1 MYHLVQDA
9 KIVEALKPQA
19 GAALTGDYVSLK
31 NYARAFV
38 LVHINQA
45 NAAVVAITIE
55 QASVVAGT
63 DTKVITKA
71 VPIWANLDCVA
82 SDALAAAT
90 AAVGY
95 TTDAGTKDKLVVF
108 EIDPCSLDVAN
119 GFDCI
124 TVKTAASNA
133 ANITSALYLL
143 VKGRDT
149 GATPAS
155 AIVD

>member
-9 KIVEALKPQA
+9 KIVEALTPQA
-19 GAALTGDYVSLK
+19 GGAITGDYVSLK

-38 LVHINQA
+38 VVHIAQA
-45 NAAVVAITIE
+45 NVALVAITIE

-63 DTKVITKA
+63 DSKVITKA
-71 VPIWANLDCVA
+71 VPIWANLDCAA
-82 SDALAAAT
+82 SDALVART

-95 TTDAGTKDKLVVF
+95 TTDNGQKHKVVVF
-108 EIDPCSLDVAN
+108 EVDPCSLDVAG

-124 TVKTAASNA
+124 TVKTAASDVT
-133 ANITSALYLL
+133 NITSALYLL